1 MSTLFSVLGA
11 GSKGWPHVCAAPVV
25 AVEELRSW
33 FKLEKVIRIDHY
45 NSMLNSGGLGQVKN
59 LLVVRCDYGAVLDYV
74 AASTS
79 SSGVKTWKAVMPPQ
93 LHHPMPLQP
102 KHLAFPPNS

>member
-45 NSMLNSGGLGQVKN
+45 NSMLNLWGEATARGM
-59 LLVVRCDYGAVLDYV
+59 ATIPVLESPEPRYI
-74 AASTS
+74 
-79 SSGVKTWKAVMPPQ
+79 
-93 LHHPMPLQP
+93 
-102 KHLAFPPNS
+102 F